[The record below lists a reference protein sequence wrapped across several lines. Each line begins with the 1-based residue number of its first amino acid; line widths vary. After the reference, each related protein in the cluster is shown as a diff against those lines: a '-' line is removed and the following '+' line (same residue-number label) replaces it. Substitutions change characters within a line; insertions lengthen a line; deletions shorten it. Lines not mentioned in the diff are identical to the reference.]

1 MSTFKKLPQ
10 HELDG
15 MSRKDL
21 DDYYGAMDAHQ
32 LRDKFAMAALTGLV
46 AGDRDEWRTS
56 EFARCAFDLADLMM
70 IERDK

>member
-1 MSTFKKLPQ
+1 MSKFKKLPQ

-21 DDYYGAMDAHQ
+21 DDYFEAEDNNR
-32 LRDKFAMAALTGLV
+32 LRDKFAMAAMSVDLGGSSVEAIAEMCFL
-46 AGDRDEWRTS
+46 
-56 EFARCAFDLADLMM
+56 LADAMM